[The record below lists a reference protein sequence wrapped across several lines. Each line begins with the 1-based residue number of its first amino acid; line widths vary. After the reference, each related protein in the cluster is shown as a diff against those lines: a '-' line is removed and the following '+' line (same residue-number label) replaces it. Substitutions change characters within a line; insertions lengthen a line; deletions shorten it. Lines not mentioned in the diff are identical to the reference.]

1 MNKLKNI
8 NFICLLNI
16 FFICVFLLIISAYSL
31 CIPLTGDD
39 AWHPFN
45 AGSFLHYVR
54 VPPFFLAKLYYKF
67 LPDLLQMH
75 PADFKTN
82 YIVCLIS
89 GFLYILLVIFFSKV
103 FYIFSK
109 KSVSLK
115 QYLFQKESLFLFP
128 SCFLL
133 ISASVFRLDEPPVI
147 FLNIINASLSLEYS
161 AGYIFYFLFFTGVIF
176 TMMNSRKLTAAE
188 IFLYSISG
196 FSASYWSEF
205 VNLPALFSL
214 LVLLPVILFKL
225 AKRIIPL
232 VNLIPFFSFAAGI
245 LLFYVFSGN
254 FEPAYA
260 GTLGPLDIPA
270 ALAENIKH
278 FAQFN
283 ADIVSCIF
291 LQNKIIWIYLITGA
305 LLLKISSKINKFDNN
320 KINLILYISFA
331 IVSGYIITS
340 YITILAPMDIRPEPL
355 YRANLLPLAG
365 YHILL
370 FSSLIITGA
379 LYHISGLWIKTAA
392 AGVFIFVF
400 ISGLLQAA
408 PYYKNNIIEYYN
420 IRNNYYHQVEKP
432 FLIFQLFNERAVMD
446 LETFPFGVYTD
457 ITNKEKEHFFIQ
469 ERIFSLIYFY
479 YLYKRNWKGAIL
491 ENKQYSEEQLQK
503 RLQILE
509 DLTGFKDEY
518 NIFKQVK
525 YTPLVKLNKLNFTID
540 KIEELEKKYQNNE
553 VLKKA
558 KASLYFEKGRYD
570 EALDLYQKCIK
581 INPKDLD
588 SVYKTAQIYIIQGR
602 YDFAA
607 DIYKQLL
614 KNNPKNSDL
623 IYEYA
628 SLLYEQGGI
637 ENYKKSLE
645 LFVSLLQSSDVKSE
659 NNGLYNNLCLNAAIL
674 YKEMKNKDKSREYI
688 DKMNPGEDGC
698 FYNENQINSFDEF
711 YNSSKKFSFRTMDDI
726 IEFPFAF

>member
-1 MNKLKNI
+1 M
-8 NFICLLNI
+8 
-16 FFICVFLLIISAYSL
+16 
-31 CIPLTGDD
+31 
-39 AWHPFN
+39 
-45 AGSFLHYVR
+45 
-54 VPPFFLAKLYYKF
+54 
-67 LPDLLQMH
+67 
-75 PADFKTN
+75 
-82 YIVCLIS
+82 
-89 GFLYILLVIFFSKV
+89 
-103 FYIFSK
+103 
-109 KSVSLK
+109 
-115 QYLFQKESLFLFP
+115 
-128 SCFLL
+128 
-133 ISASVFRLDEPPVI
+133 
-147 FLNIINASLSLEYS
+147 
-161 AGYIFYFLFFTGVIF
+161 
-176 TMMNSRKLTAAE
+176 
-188 IFLYSISG
+188 
-196 FSASYWSEF
+196 
-205 VNLPALFSL
+205 
-214 LVLLPVILFKL
+214 
-225 AKRIIPL
+225 
-232 VNLIPFFSFAAGI
+232 
-245 LLFYVFSGN
+245 
-254 FEPAYA
+254 
-260 GTLGPLDIPA
+260 
-270 ALAENIKH
+270 
-278 FAQFN
+278 
-283 ADIVSCIF
+283 
-291 LQNKIIWIYLITGA
+291 
-305 LLLKISSKINKFDNN
+305 
-320 KINLILYISFA
+320 
-331 IVSGYIITS
+331 
-340 YITILAPMDIRPEPL
+340 
-355 YRANLLPLAG
+355 
-365 YHILL
+365 
-370 FSSLIITGA
+370 
-379 LYHISGLWIKTAA
+379 
-392 AGVFIFVF
+392 
-400 ISGLLQAA
+400 
-408 PYYKNNIIEYYN
+408 
-420 IRNNYYHQVEKP
+420 
-432 FLIFQLFNERAVMD
+432 
-446 LETFPFGVYTD
+446 
-457 ITNKEKEHFFIQ
+457 
-469 ERIFSLIYFY
+469 IYFY
-479 YLYKRNWKGAIL
+479 YLYKRNWTGAIL

-614 KNNPKNSDL
+614 ENNPKNSDL

-711 YNSSKKFSFRTMDDI
+711 YNSSKKFSFRTMDNI